1 MGQTHTHTFIILN
14 ICTPSASHPH
24 LHTGTQTHRHTNTYI
39 HTQTQHSLWTK
50 HGTFRGWKFTWLYSF
65 LSVTALYV
73 KCKRRRTNVR
83 RPLVNETEM
92 LSTMLYFS
100 FTALLCTRQLYYCT
114 PSDRYHH
121 NEKTNSFNGW
131 LLWSLKRAI
140 HKWRIA
146 TQSLALS
153 LPLWLLT
160 QLKLHI
166 TKELLPYCFGFGIFN
181 VVSEFEFHRLHLI
194 ETYFKEWHI

>member
-1 MGQTHTHTFIILN
+1 MSQHTHTHKHTFTILN
-14 ICTPSASHPH
+14 ICTTSAFHPH
-24 LHTGTQTHRHTNTYI
+24 SPTHTYI

-50 HGTFRGWKFTWLYSF
+50 HGTFLGWKFTWLYSF
-65 LSVTALYV
+65 LTVTALYV
-73 KCKRRRTNVR
+73 KWKRRRTNVG

-92 LSTMLYFS
+92 LSTMLCFS

-114 PSDRYHH
+114 PSDRYYH

-153 LPLWLLT
+153 LSLSLLT
-160 QLKLHI
+160 QTETPYHKRII
-166 TKELLPYCFGFGIFN
+166 TILSWLWYFQCCSGIRVPWAAFN
-181 VVSEFEFHRLHLI
+181 RNLF
-194 ETYFKEWHI
+194 